1 MIRSIKIDYKE
12 IRRSTEAQSRH
23 HKVYLKVY
31 VFFFVK
37 KKKNH
42 MCMLHSVSQSNLGF
56 HTRNNVIFLKSSSRM
71 NAPQMAICPPTY
83 VYTAIGVYIP
93 A

>member
-37 KKKNH
+37 KKKITCACCILFH
-42 MCMLHSVSQSNLGF
+42 KVIWAFIQEIMLF
-56 HTRNNVIFLKSSSRM
+56 FSSL
-71 NAPQMAICPPTY
+71 Q
-83 VYTAIGVYIP
+83 VE
-93 A
+93 